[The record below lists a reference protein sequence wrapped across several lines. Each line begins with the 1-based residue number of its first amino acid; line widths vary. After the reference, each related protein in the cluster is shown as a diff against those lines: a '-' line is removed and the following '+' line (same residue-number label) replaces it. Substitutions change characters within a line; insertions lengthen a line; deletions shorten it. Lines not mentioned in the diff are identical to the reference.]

1 MISEFL
7 IQFSDYLNMQA
18 LNTKPN
24 VKLTED
30 LLYALYDNSDGTSKN
45 AEIELDMAKGF
56 KGNPN
61 IGSVVFHDLRESPE
75 FIHYLLNDVAK
86 IDEDDIIEIKGV

>member
-1 MISEFL
+1 M
-7 IQFSDYLNMQA
+7 NMQA
-18 LNTKPN
+18 LNTVQN

-30 LLYALYDNSDGTSKN
+30 LLFALYDNSDATSKN
-45 AEIELDMAKGF
+45 AELELDMAKGF

-75 FIHYLLNDVAK
+75 FLQFRSTFNAATNRRGRNHSS
-86 IDEDDIIEIKGV
+86 